1 MSRGAGL
8 GLTLDEV
15 LEQPIPITGS
25 VSSVEAFKK
34 TQVYFDGD
42 DIYVCTA
49 DAGVALNEPLWQV
62 EKFNTASDISGIFAD
77 GVSTFTKQAT
87 DLATVKAYI
96 YAV

>member
-8 GLTLDEV
+8 GVTIDEI
-15 LEQPIPITGS
+15 LQQPIPVTAS
-25 VSSVEAFKK
+25 FAETFYK

-42 DIYVCTA
+42 DIYVCQAVAGTA
-49 DAGVALNEPLWQV
+49 LGDPLWQV

-77 GVSTFTKQAT
+77 GVDTFTKSAT
-87 DLATVKAYI
+87 DLATVKAYS